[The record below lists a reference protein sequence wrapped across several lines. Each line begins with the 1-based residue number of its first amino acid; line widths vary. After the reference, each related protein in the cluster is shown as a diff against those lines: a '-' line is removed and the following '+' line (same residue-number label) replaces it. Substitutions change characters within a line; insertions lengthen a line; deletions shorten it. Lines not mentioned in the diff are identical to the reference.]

1 MPIWTHIVYLKRTS
15 HYEIRKK
22 PERTNLK
29 MFSEVNYQLLILS
42 VIISLFVYV
51 MLWWDDDQKSKV
63 LQGYYVIYAVLVG
76 FNGVLIGVVS
86 FVGQEFFFRD
96 IELSV
101 WGRLTILLT
110 FSLMSTQSPL
120 YRAITDDFPRTDDK
134 EG

>member
-1 MPIWTHIVYLKRTS
+1 
-15 HYEIRKK
+15 
-22 PERTNLK
+22 